1 MFEAVGALWGDI
13 NDFLMIA
20 RRVSEDLSI
29 NVSFSF
35 WIFVSAALIAN
46 GLGRSFAVGPRKVL
60 DLGDDSAEQ
69 FSGIAMARFYKNEL
83 LGWDEKAAKMIAMIG
98 V

>member
-1 MFEAVGALWGDI
+1 
-13 NDFLMIA
+13 
-20 RRVSEDLSI
+20 
-29 NVSFSF
+29 
-35 WIFVSAALIAN
+35 
-46 GLGRSFAVGPRKVL
+46 L